1 MTVKSF
7 DSIIMVIFG
16 ETKLASKNL
25 SANTFRKSISITKL
39 IGSGKN
45 SIKVIK
51 SWKKVMKYA
60 RMK

>member
-7 DSIIMVIFG
+7 DSIIKVILG

-25 SANTFRKSISITKL
+25 STNTFRKSISITKL

-51 SWKKVMKYA
+51 SWKKVMKYG
-60 RMK
+60 RM

>member
-7 DSIIMVIFG
+7 DSIIKVILG

-25 SANTFRKSISITKL
+25 STNTFRKSISITKL

-45 SIKVIK
+45 SIKVVK
-51 SWKKVMKYA
+51 SWKNVIKSSKSL
-60 RMK
+60 

>member
-7 DSIIMVIFG
+7 DSIIKVILG

-25 SANTFRKSISITKL
+25 STNTFRKSISITKL

-51 SWKKVMKYA
+51 SWKKVMKYG

>member
-7 DSIIMVIFG
+7 DSIIKVILG

-25 SANTFRKSISITKL
+25 STNTFRKSISITKL

-51 SWKKVMKYA
+51 SWNKVMKYG

>member
-7 DSIIMVIFG
+7 DSIIKVILG

-25 SANTFRKSISITKL
+25 STNTFRKSISITKL

-45 SIKVIK
+45 RVKVIK
-51 SWKKVMKYA
+51 SWKKVMKYG

>member
-1 MTVKSF
+1 
-7 DSIIMVIFG
+7 MVIFR

-45 SIKVIK
+45 SIKVVK
-51 SWKKVMKYA
+51 SWKNVIKSSKSL
-60 RMK
+60 